1 MSTRRDPQSPD
12 ERDEQ
17 QALLLAAL
25 RCAGGAPVSY
35 RQLRDLGIEYP
46 ASVVSEQELAG
57 LPLERRFN
65 SAPASGSPGVRL
77 DPRSDPGH
85 DIAGRRG
92 EAQLLASPAR
102 PSSTARVSPRGR
114 PERWLAPAALVAVG
128 ATLAAFVVGG
138 PGHARR
144 AAAHRSSAERS
155 VVGDIR
161 PANRPPAAATR
172 AARSS
177 APQPAPAQPQ
187 PTSVPVTQASPA
199 LAAELEARGHQ
210 LLEAGEPNDAL
221 PELRQALAATG
232 ETLAGCLEPTSQACL
247 TYAYALYDLGRA
259 LLLARHPTAAV
270 PILER
275 RLQIANQRA
284 TVQSELQL
292 ARQAAQAPA

>member
-1 MSTRRDPQSPD
+1 VSHRPETHRHDG
-12 ERDEQ
+12 RDEQ
-17 QALLLAAL
+17 QTLVLDAL

-35 RQLRDLGIEYP
+35 QQLRDLGVEYP
-46 ASVVSEQELAG
+46 ASVVSELELAG
-57 LPLERRFN
+57 LPLERDFD
-65 SAPASGSPGVRL
+65 SAPRSGSPGVRL
-77 DPRSDPGH
+77 DPRSNAGH
-85 DIAGRRG
+85 DIAASGDEAQPLAPLATPSTPASTSRRG
-92 EAQLLASPAR
+92 RS
-102 PSSTARVSPRGR
+102 
-114 PERWLAPAALVAVG
+114 ERWLAPAALLAVG
-128 ATLAAFVVGG
+128 ATVAALVASVVGG

-187 PTSVPVTQASPA
+187 PTTVPATQASPA

-232 ETLAGCLEPTSQACL
+232 KTLAGCLEPTSQACL
-247 TYAYALYDLGRA
+247 TYA
-259 LLLARHPTAAV
+259 
-270 PILER
+270 
-275 RLQIANQRA
+275 
-284 TVQSELQL
+284 
-292 ARQAAQAPA
+292 RQAAQAPA